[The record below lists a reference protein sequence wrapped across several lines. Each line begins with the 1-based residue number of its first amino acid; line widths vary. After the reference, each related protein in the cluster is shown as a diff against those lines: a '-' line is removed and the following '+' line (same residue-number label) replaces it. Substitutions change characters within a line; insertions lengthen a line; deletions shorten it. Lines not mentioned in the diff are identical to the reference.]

1 MTHCPT
7 LRSATLPR
15 ALRLCDL
22 LPPPSTAC
30 PSALS
35 NRAKNNRP
43 GDTARL
49 CVALCCGPAWGR
61 TVREGCRERDSPHCQ
76 AGGVT
81 PPVLRKRVPHWQR
94 PGCQAGVRAELHRS
108 GTGRG
113 LSRARLL
120 GRQAGSR
127 PAMPS
132 PPLLLGVAGSWR
144 GESRW
149 FIHPRVALPPCAAK
163 PLGRLALRAGAGTGS
178 LHSPAPGPDSSH
190 PVLWGKA
197 VTPLPSQNPAD
208 RAASAPRRAPPFP
221 SR

>member
-1 MTHCPT
+1 MCGSV
-7 LRSATLPR
+7 LRPCLGPDREGRLQGGGFPSLPGR
-15 ALRLCDL
+15 SWVPCLG
-22 LPPPSTAC
+22 S
-30 PSALS
+30 SF
-35 NRAKNNRP
+35 
-43 GDTARL
+43 
-49 CVALCCGPAWGR
+49 CGPAGLQ
-61 TVREGCRERDSPHCQ
+61 S
-76 AGGVT
+76 GGVT

-132 PPLLLGVAGSWR
+132 PPLLLGVAGSWQ